1 MNAAMMNIAV
11 TFPADRE
18 ERETLIKILG
28 SIARVVFLA
37 DLSSQDRA
45 KELAQADILFSGG
58 PARELQHEDYKGNAR
73 VKMMQILSAGADY
86 VPFSKL
92 PSNLI
97 IASNPGAYAEQMAEH
112 VLAMVLAANKNL
124 LDRDRKLRNG
134 VFDQSNVNR
143 MIRGSTCAILGF
155 GGVGKATARLLRCF
169 GVKILGV
176 NTTGKTDEPVDFIGA
191 LKDLQYVLRLA
202 DIVVIA
208 LPLTNSTRGLIG
220 TRELA
225 WMKDDAILVNVARG
239 QIIDEGALYQKLKAC
254 PKFTAAIDAWW
265 TEPWNHS
272 QFRTNYPFLELPNVI
287 GSPHNSSVVSG
298 AFLTATRMA
307 AENVKRF
314 LNHEPV
320 LGIVSA
326 NDYQ

>member
-1 MNAAMMNIAV
+1 MNIAV
-11 TFPADRE
+11 TFPPDSE

-28 SIARVVFLA
+28 SIARVVFLT

-112 VLAMVLAANKNL
+112 VLAMVLAAAKNL
-124 LDRDRKLRNG
+124 LDRDKKLRNG
-134 VFDQSNVNR
+134 VFDQSSVNR

-155 GGVGKATARLLRCF
+155 GGIGKVTARLLRCF

-176 NTTGKTDEPVDFIGA
+176 NTTGKTDEPVDFIGT

-220 TRELA
+220 TRELT
-225 WMKDDAILVNVARG
+225 WMKDSAILVNVARG

-265 TEPWNHS
+265 TEPWNHG
-272 QFRTNYPFLELPNVI
+272 QFRANYPFLELPNVI
-287 GSPHNSSVVSG
+287 GSPHNSSVVLG